1 MPLAVEDAN
10 SDGNQE
16 AFMWTVTDGMVG
28 ISSLNV
34 NNLFSTANGISAD
47 GTVIVGSS
55 INNDNNIE
63 AFMWTVT
70 DGMQGL
76 DFLDPNNQFPSSEAL
91 GISADGSV
99 IVGGSTNSDGNT
111 EAFMWTVTDGIQS
124 IGVLDPNNQFPTS
137 NALGI
142 LADGS
147 VIVGGSRNSDDIQEA
162 FMWTVT
168 DGMQGIGVLD
178 PNTQFA
184 SSTANGISADGSVIV
199 GVSRN
204 SDIGFEAVM
213 WVVSPTSSSGIVVGT
228 TTVPQFCGLKQLLV
242 STEPDFT
249 EVFLPIIFD
258 ETVDLQVSLEETL
271 RVANTGS
278 GDAVVNADLTTLDDD
293 RQTTD
298 WESLAGD
305 TFPRGNT
312 RSHHLSSQT
321 YSAMTPITD
330 NPFIDVLPGQTDP
343 ESTFVDRFLKV
354 RPDVGFMAFGNAG
367 TDLITFTQV
376 LRLEVSCDPAA
387 TCPEGEQADNGECVQ
402 GDWLVNDQNEGN
414 QETFHEVF
422 DIPPPRTEA
431 ALEVSAV
438 LQLDPSTLELIF
450 SKHVTTDSLTN
461 ENISIE
467 GVTSTITPQNIMM
480 DLQDVSI
487 TTQVLITTNAPL
499 VPGQTYNI
507 VIKNSVQDHSGLS
520 LESDLIFDFL
530 AAVESDYNLSVN
542 NKEISLGEI
551 NSAYASTDNQN
562 INKVTFSWIDP
573 DGLPISSQ
581 SLDYS
586 NVDLQSPDFTPTRTG
601 IWVVNTS
608 FLVNTYE
615 VQSISDNFS
624 VFSPTSPGQ
633 TLVSQ
638 HDTNINVNMDGPQ
651 VVLPV
656 TGEDLI
662 LNIPKGLSEAQ
673 IDFRDYVEYDNVF
686 DTSSVTLQRALT
698 IDAQTQTQDI
708 SVSFPQDV
716 TISAN
721 ADWDAIFDISTDL
734 PFNLITAPSDLG
746 QVTTV
751 TQVGDEFESLS
762 FDKAIRI
769 KFSDKAGQKIGFQ
782 KPGSQFTE
790 ITTQCSDDTQATND
804 NLPESGSCKIN
815 VNADLVVWTMH
826 NTLFATFG
834 SSLLSG
840 TTTGGGGGG
849 GDQTPPNFKS
859 ISVQGAKTVQDDGT
873 LGFGE
878 ILKKEIK
885 LTNQM
890 PSAVVETGTVFYI
903 KLLLYE
909 NSGKEA
915 LEHVTLYTNIRGPS
929 SKVSQS
935 DTYIRYNDGKVTLRD
950 VDGVFSN
957 GYISFVE
964 RGGDLEVVFE
974 LTAQDTMNLSD
985 IIVRAWDSSR
995 NMREAKFVDAI
1006 EIVREARFVDA
1017 IEIVRGTAQS
1027 LEFGGII
1034 DDAKLV
1040 MDPEPGVGKK
1050 YAIDPEPLIS
1060 MEVLDDWSGFSSNY
1074 VSDSE
1079 FLSHI
1084 GIDGDEIPS
1093 WLKKSKIAKWV
1104 RDGMVSQQEFVNA
1117 LKFLDKKG
1125 II

>member
-1 MPLAVEDAN
+1 VCWYLSRALVTVLF
-10 SDGNQE
+10 SISILVIFGFSQE
-16 AFMWTVTDGMVG
+16 ADAASHICGNEIIERPAEQCDPPSAGTCDASCQF
-28 ISSLNV
+28 IS
-34 NNLFSTANGISAD
+34 
-47 GTVIVGSS
+47 
-55 INNDNNIE
+55 
-63 AFMWTVT
+63 
-70 DGMQGL
+70 
-76 DFLDPNNQFPSSEAL
+76 
-91 GISADGSV
+91 
-99 IVGGSTNSDGNT
+99 
-111 EAFMWTVTDGIQS
+111 
-124 IGVLDPNNQFPTS
+124 
-137 NALGI
+137 
-142 LADGS
+142 
-147 VIVGGSRNSDDIQEA
+147 
-162 FMWTVT
+162 
-168 DGMQGIGVLD
+168 
-178 PNTQFA
+178 
-184 SSTANGISADGSVIV
+184 
-199 GVSRN
+199 
-204 SDIGFEAVM
+204 
-213 WVVSPTSSSGIVVGT
+213 SSSGTVVGT
-228 TTVPQFCGLKQLLV
+228 TTVLQFCGGVQLNV
-242 STEPDFT
+242 QTPADFT
-249 EVFLPIIFD
+249 PVELPISFP
-258 ETVDLQVSLEETL
+258 ETVNNQPSEQRTL
-271 RVANTGS
+271 RIANTGS
-278 GDAVVNADLTTLDDD
+278 GAARVAVDVTTLDGDG
-293 RQTTD
+293 QTSP
-298 WESLAGD
+298 WEDLAFNTLFD
-305 TFPRGNT
+305 TCNT
-312 RSHHLSSQT
+312 RWSSVDGT
-321 YSAMTPITD
+321 LYASMNSICPTLPK
-330 NPFIDVLPGQTDP
+330 PLFIDVLPSQTTP
-343 ESTFVDRFLKV
+343 PSVFVDRFMRTVPEVTDADFARLGDPLTASQAL
-354 RPDVGFMAFGNAG
+354 RIEISCTPDV
-367 TDLITFTQV
+367 
-376 LRLEVSCDPAA
+376 A
-387 TCPEGEQADNGECVQ
+387 TCQGGEQADNGECVQ

-414 QETFHEVF
+414 QETFSEVF

-586 NVDLQSPDFTPTRTG
+586 NGDLPSPDFTPTRTG

-638 HDTNINVNMDGPQ
+638 HDTNINVNIDGPQ

-662 LNIPKGLSEAQ
+662 LNIPKGLSETQ

-721 ADWDAIFDISTDL
+721 ADWDGTFDMSTDL

-746 QVTTV
+746 QVTSV

-769 KFSDKAGQKIGFQ
+769 KFSGKAEQKIGFQ

-849 GDQTPPNFKS
+849 GDETPPNFKS

-873 LGFGE
+873 LGFGG

-957 GYISFVE
+957 GNISFVE

-1006 EIVREARFVDA
+1006 EIVR
-1017 IEIVRGTAQS
+1017 GTDQS
-1027 LEFGGII
+1027 LEFVGIGDVQQLI
-1034 DDAKLV
+1034 ESV
-1040 MDPEPGVGKK
+1040 M
-1050 YAIDPEPLIS
+1050 DPEPLIS
-1060 MEVLDDWSGFSSNY
+1060 MEVLEDWAGFSDNY

-1104 RDGMVSQQEFVNA
+1104 RDGMLSQQEFVNA